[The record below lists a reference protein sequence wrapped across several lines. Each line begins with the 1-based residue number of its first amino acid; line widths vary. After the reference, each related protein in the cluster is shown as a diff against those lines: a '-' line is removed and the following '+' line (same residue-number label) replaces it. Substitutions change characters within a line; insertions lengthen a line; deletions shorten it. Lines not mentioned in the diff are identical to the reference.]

1 MATQSQAKS
10 TKSPHKRGARK
21 AASERPSVKEGSRR
35 LSPDER
41 RAQLVELAKRM
52 FGERPYAELSV
63 REVAQ
68 AAGVTENLVYHYFTN
83 KETLFL
89 AAFQHADELLAA
101 CLPPRGLPLFEQFE
115 RAVKGYLDFVEA
127 NATVYLNL
135 VHGATAGEEDVQR
148 VGEQTRRRIAER
160 YLEGLGVQAL
170 PAPLTRLAVRGY
182 IGFIEEVVLRW
193 LPKRSVPRA
202 DIERLMFAAG
212 GATFIAALAMDGA
225 LPQGLSAEQ
234 FRKAFQ
240 RHFSLP

>member
-1 MATQSQAKS
+1 
-10 TKSPHKRGARK
+10 
-21 AASERPSVKEGSRR
+21 
-35 LSPDER
+35 
-41 RAQLVELAKRM
+41 M

-89 AAFQHADELLAA
+89 AAFEHADELLAS

-115 RAVKGYLDFVEA
+115 HAVKGYLDFVEA

-135 VHGATAGEEDVQR
+135 VHGPAAGEDEVKR
-148 VGEQTRRRIAER
+148 VCEQTRKRIANR
-160 YLEGLGVQAL
+160 YLEGFGVKAL
-170 PAPLTRLAVRGY
+170 PVPLTRLAVRGY
-182 IGFIEEVVLRW
+182 VGLVEELILRW
-193 LPKRSVPRA
+193 LPKRTVPRA

-212 GATFIAALAMDGA
+212 GSTFIAALAMDGA

>member
-1 MATQSQAKS
+1 
-10 TKSPHKRGARK
+10 
-21 AASERPSVKEGSRR
+21 
-35 LSPDER
+35 
-41 RAQLVELAKRM
+41 M

-101 CLPPRGLPLFEQFE
+101 CLPPRDLPMLEQFE

-135 VHGATAGEEDVQR
+135 VHGPAAGEEEVQR
-148 VGEQTRRRIAER
+148 VCEQTRKRIADR
-160 YLEGLGVQAL
+160 YLEGLGVKAL
-170 PAPLTRLAVRGY
+170 PVPLTRLAVRGY
-182 IGFIEEVVLRW
+182 VGFVEELVLRW

-212 GATFIAALAMDGA
+212 GATFVAALAMDGA
-225 LPQGLSAEQ
+225 VPQALSVEQ